1 MQIPLEI
8 AYRGIEKSDDI
19 EALIREKTQKLEKIC
34 SYISSC
40 RIAIEKPQKHQKS
53 GNPYRVRIDV
63 TVPPG
68 HELIASREPSQGD
81 MHTNLLTEIREA
93 FDAVRRQLRELVE
106 RQRGEMKTH
115 PQQEVHAVVSKL
127 FREEGYGFLKTLDGR
142 EIYFHRN
149 SVLGDEFDTLSVGTG
164 VNFSEQPG
172 EKGPHASTVRV
183 VGRPG
188 RQE

>member
-8 AYRGIEKSDDI
+8 AYRGIEKSDEI
-19 EALIREKTQKLEKIC
+19 EALIREKTEKLEKIC
-34 SYISSC
+34 GYISSC
-40 RIAIEKPQKHQKS
+40 RIAVEKPQKHQKS

-68 HELIASREPSQGD
+68 HEIVARREPSHGNV
-81 MHTNLLTEIREA
+81 HTDLPAEIREA
-93 FDAVRRQLRELVE
+93 FDAVRRQLKELVE

-127 FREEGYGFLKTLDGR
+127 FREEGYGFLETLDGR

-149 SVLGDEFDTLSVGTG
+149 SVLGDDFDTLSVGTG
-164 VNFSEQPG
+164 VNFTEQPG

-183 VGRPG
+183 VGR
-188 RQE
+188 QE